1 MTTPSERRTPEGGSR
16 PDASGGVRDRL
27 LDSAYTAILAG
38 RWGRLRMADIASGA
52 GVSRQTLYNEFGS
65 KEGLLQAV
73 VVREADGF
81 LDGVM
86 AIFADH
92 RSDPVH
98 AVGEAARWTLASSA
112 DNPLLRAIITGDDE
126 MLPVLTTRAEPLH
139 VALGE
144 RMRAFMVENW
154 PSLAERSGDIVEVS
168 LRLTLSYVLLPT
180 DPDQAARRVELV
192 VRSLLTPTREST
204 GSP

>member
-1 MTTPSERRTPEGGSR
+1 MTSAREHATPDGANGSV
-16 PDASGGVRDRL
+16 GVRDRL
-27 LDSAYTAILAG
+27 LDSAYAVILAG
-38 RWGRLRMADIASGA
+38 RWGRLRMADIASRA

-73 VVREADGF
+73 VVREAESF

-86 AIFADH
+86 AIFASH
-92 RSDPVH
+92 RSDPVQ
-98 AVGEAARWTLASSA
+98 AVGEATRWTLVSSA
-112 DNPLLRAIITGDDE
+112 ENPLLRAIITGDDE
-126 MLPVLTTRAEPLH
+126 LLPVLTTRAEPLH

-144 RMRAFMVENW
+144 RMRAFMAESW
-154 PSLAERSGDIVEVS
+154 PSLGDRGNDIVEVS

-192 VRSLLTPTREST
+192 VRSLLATTRETAS
-204 GSP
+204 S